1 MKNTDTK
8 EQIRQRYK
16 GISIDELEIIP
27 AIPQESFFDDSSE
40 KRVAIYARVST
51 DDARQTSS
59 YELQKNHYR
68 DVVRQHPGWTLIEI
82 YADEGISG
90 TSLRHRDAFVRMIDD
105 CKAGKIDLIVTKSVS
120 RFARNV
126 VDCIGYIR
134 QLAALTPPVGIFFE
148 TEGIYT
154 LDSKSEIGLSFIS
167 IFAQEESR
175 IRSEVMNAS
184 IEMRFRRG
192 LFLTP
197 ILLGYN
203 HDKNGNLIINEEEA
217 RTVRLI
223 FFMYLFGYTCRQIAK
238 TLTQLERRTKK
249 SNTTWS
255 ASTVLSVLQ
264 NERHCG
270 DILARKTFTENY
282 LDHKSKKN
290 RRNRNQYRQENHHE
304 AIISRED
311 FIAVQQLIRNARY
324 GYKGFLPKLQVI
336 PSGALCGCVIV
347 HPKWSGFH
355 AENYCLA
362 SHSVTKT
369 ISPRLPKQSCTAL
382 DTFDWQGYEVTRAQ
396 FFDTRNRIILTF
408 SHQSIRF
415 NADCVRSFQT
425 DYIEM
430 LVHPDKNLFVLRPTV
445 KENRSAVQWAKE
457 RDGRMM
463 PKQVSGCAFLPN
475 LYKLFHWNPEYK
487 YRVFG
492 SKKQIAEGEIILFHL
507 KEAQVLIPISSIAE
521 TDRETAL
528 KPFGAQN
535 DILAYP
541 PEWNR
546 SFGERYD
553 IQQQTS
559 DFITYQT
566 RKRNIKADSI
576 PYDPEPLNVTN
587 ELEIEKTIKSIIF
600 SMRQE
605 VNHEQ
610 S

>member
-1 MKNTDTK
+1 MKDTDRK

-16 GISIDELEIIP
+16 GISIDALEIIP
-27 AIPQESFFDDSSE
+27 AIPQESFFNDNSE

-68 DVVRQHPGWTLIEI
+68 DVVSQHPGWTLIEI

-90 TSLRHRDAFVRMIDD
+90 TSLRHRDAFIRMIDD
-105 CKAGKIDLIVTKSVS
+105 CKSGKFDLIVTKSVS

-126 VDCIGYIR
+126 VDCIGYVR

-154 LDSKSEIGLSFIS
+154 LDAKSEIGLSFIS

-197 ILLGYN
+197 ALLGYN
-203 HDKNGNLIINEEEA
+203 RDEDGGLVINEEEA

-223 FFMYLFGYTCRQIAK
+223 FFMYLFGYTCRQIAI
-238 TLTQLERRTKK
+238 TLTQLLRRTKK
-249 SNTTWS
+249 SNVTWS
-255 ASTVLSVLQ
+255 ASTVLSILQ

-270 DILARKTFTENY
+270 DILARKTYTENY

-311 FIAVQQLIRNARY
+311 FIAVQRLIQNARY
-324 GYKGFLPKLQVI
+324 GYRGFLPKLQVI
-336 PSGALCGCVIV
+336 PAGALCGCVIV

-355 AENYCLA
+355 AEDYCLA
-362 SHSVTKT
+362 SSSVTKAMPH
-369 ISPRLPKQSCTAL
+369 SLPHQSCA
-382 DTFDWQGYEVTRAQ
+382 DSNTFDWQGYEVVRSQ

-408 SHQSIRF
+408 SHQFMRF
-415 NADCVRSFQT
+415 NADCVQRFQT

-430 LVHPDKNLFVLRPTV
+430 LVHPDKNLFVLRPSA
-445 KENRSAVQWAKE
+445 KENRNAVQWAKE
-457 RDGRMM
+457 RDGRTI
-463 PKQVSGCAFLPN
+463 PKQVSGRAFLPN
-475 LYKLFHWNPEYK
+475 LYKLFRWNPEYK
-487 YRVFG
+487 YRLFG
-492 SKKQIAEGEIILFHL
+492 IKKQIAEEELILFHL
-507 KEAQVLIPISSIAE
+507 KEAQVLVPISSITEA
-521 TDRETAL
+521 DRQTAL
-528 KPFGAQN
+528 KPFGAKN

-541 PEWNR
+541 PEWNS

-553 IQQQTS
+553 MQQQMP
-559 DFITYQT
+559 DFIAACQPQKQKSKT
-566 RKRNIKADSI
+566 DSI
-576 PYDPEPLNVTN
+576 PYNPEPLDVTD
-587 ELEIEKTIKSIIF
+587 ELELEKTIKAFIY

-605 VNHEQ
+605 VSHE
-610 S
+610 